1 MQPALSGDM
10 GDNYLS
16 LMRREI
22 NISSYAIIKEIMG
35 NAVVDHLPLRVRCEC
50 AGPLCEAIINVSL
63 SRRRELRLSF
73 PTGFI
78 ISPSHSGTDQSNTI
92 RKTDEYAVVQKARFS
107 KQVTDI

>member
-1 MQPALSGDM
+1 MQPALSSDM

-22 NISSYAIIKEIMG
+22 NISSYAIIKEVMG

-50 AGPLCEAIINVSL
+50 SIPLCEAIINVSL
-63 SRRRELRLSF
+63 SKRRALRISF

-78 ISPSHSGTDQSNTI
+78 VSPSHGGSDLSTTI
-92 RKTDEYAVVQKARFS
+92 RKTDEYSVIQKTRFS
-107 KQVTDI
+107 EPVTDM

>member
-1 MQPALSGDM
+1 MQSAVSSDM

-22 NISSYAIIKEIMG
+22 NISSYAIIKEVMG

-50 AGPLCEAIINVSL
+50 ARPLCEAIINVSL
-63 SRRRELRLSF
+63 SKRRELRVNF

-78 ISPSHSGTDQSNTI
+78 IAPSHGGNDQNTAV
-92 RKTDEYAVVQKARFS
+92 RRTAEYVVVQKA
-107 KQVTDI
+107 QVTEPVPDM